1 MSEMEWIYGRNP
13 VQEAIRAG
21 RELNKVLIAK
31 GTKLPPPLMAALRDS
46 RVPFQEVTRER
57 LDSLCG
63 TANHQGIAVQMAA
76 AQYVDWEEILERAR
90 AQKEAPLIILLDE
103 LEDPHNL
110 GAILRT
116 AEGAGVHGV
125 IIPKRR
131 NVGLTGT
138 VAKAAVGAVE
148 YVPVARV
155 PNLVQVIRELKEQ
168 GIWVAGLDGTADKT
182 IWEQDL
188 TGPLALVVGGEGKG
202 LSRLVRETCDYL
214 IKIPMSGRLNSL
226 NASVATAVC
235 VYEVLRQ
242 RQGRLD

>member
-21 RELNKVLIAK
+21 RELKKVLIAR
-31 GTKLPPPLMAALRDS
+31 GTKLPPPLMVALREN
-46 RVPFQEVTRER
+46 RVPFQEVNRER

-63 TANHQGIAVQMAA
+63 TTNHQGIAVQVAA

-90 AQKEAPLIILLDE
+90 AQGEAPLIILLDE

-116 AEGAGVHGV
+116 AEGAGAHGV

-138 VAKAAVGAVE
+138 VAKAAAGAVE

-168 GIWVAGLDGTADKT
+168 GIWVAGLDGAADKT

-202 LSRLVRETCDYL
+202 LSRLVRENCDYL
-214 IKIPMSGRLNSL
+214 VKIPMSGRLNSL
-226 NASVATAVC
+226 NASVATAIC

-242 RQGRLD
+242 RQGKA

>member
-1 MSEMEWIYGRNP
+1 MGELEWVYGRNP
-13 VQEAIRAG
+13 VLEAIKAG
-21 RELNKVLIAK
+21 RELNKILVAK
-31 GTKLPPPLMAALRDS
+31 GTKLPPNLMAVLRES

-57 LDSLCG
+57 LDSICG
-63 TANHQGIAVQMAA
+63 TSAHQGVAVQVAA
-76 AQYVDWEEILERAR
+76 ASYVDWEEILAQAEAR
-90 AQKEAPLIILLDE
+90 GEQPLLILLDE

-138 VAKAAVGAVE
+138 VAKAAAGAVE

-155 PNLVQVIRELKEQ
+155 SNLVQIIRELKEK
-168 GIWVAGLDGTADKT
+168 GVWVAGLDGEAEKSL
-182 IWEQDL
+182 WEQDL

-202 LSRLVRETCDYL
+202 LSRLVKENCDFL
-214 IKIPMSGRLNSL
+214 IKIPMSGKINSL
-226 NASVATAVC
+226 NASVATAIC

-242 RQGRLD
+242 RQRKA